1 MAEPFD
7 DRAKLFYRRFLEQ
20 YGAQVESE
28 YSVFFRSRSIDL
40 VAHCTGD
47 NLAQLQTTIFGHF
60 RTLNALELKGV
71 HDPLTLVDY
80 NRIMMRAWGLGAMR
94 KREDGGFPATPLP
107 NERTVTM
114 ICVTRPT
121 KVLDELADVLG
132 FVATAEAGVYH
143 CNQALPQWIIHP
155 TELAVTPKNYPLL
168 PLARGAKLETFI
180 DHCLQEGL
188 TDYLQLVVD
197 IGLAT
202 DPEVIWRKLLEAQQM
217 KMVISEETWPY
228 IDQFFREMPE
238 ALQKLPTFRD
248 ALDESKAAGE
258 AAGEARGKAAGEAAG
273 EARGERNGMRQ
284 GLLAAIELGLELK
297 FGTTGLALLPAM
309 RQVENLDVLRA
320 LYEGVKTAQQLT
332 ELRELYQMLVPDPAA

>member
-1 MAEPFD
+1 
-7 DRAKLFYRRFLEQ
+7 
-20 YGAQVESE
+20 
-28 YSVFFRSRSIDL
+28 
-40 VAHCTGD
+40 
-47 NLAQLQTTIFGHF
+47 
-60 RTLNALELKGV
+60 
-71 HDPLTLVDY
+71 
-80 NRIMMRAWGLGAMR
+80 
-94 KREDGGFPATPLP
+94 
-107 NERTVTM
+107 
-114 ICVTRPT
+114 
-121 KVLDELADVLG
+121 
-132 FVATAEAGVYH
+132 
-143 CNQALPQWIIHP
+143 
-155 TELAVTPKNYPLL
+155 
-168 PLARGAKLETFI
+168 
-180 DHCLQEGL
+180 
-188 TDYLQLVVD
+188 
-197 IGLAT
+197 
-202 DPEVIWRKLLEAQQM
+202 M

-297 FGTTGLALLPAM
+297 FGATGLALLPAM